1 MNKKHFMFV
10 MDNALVLEKG
20 VMVYVS
26 VPDLP
31 LPEIIY
37 NPHGNLYSK
46 IQYYDKA
53 YDDEM
58 KLKANEDIFIIDA
71 DVSGI

>member
-20 VMVYVS
+20 IMVHVS

-31 LPEIIY
+31 YPEIIY
-37 NPHGNLYSK
+37 NQYENIFSK
-46 IQYYDKA
+46 IKYYDEA

-58 KLKANEDIFIIDA
+58 KLKANPEIYIIDA
-71 DVSGI
+71 DTVEI